1 MQNDHISQ
9 CHTYTLLE
17 HPCWRWPPPPWT
29 AHSKRGKEEADCF
42 NRGVLSSS
50 IGISYVSDQKTTSVF
65 SFSPCDHILK
75 WKNCCFLHFV
85 YLRCS
90 LCFCCSTEPYTQD
103 ARKKPKMKFRQS
115 KSTKGI
121 QKTSAWLTVKPEF
134 PQLHHFGPVNLLS
147 ANASVS
153 LNCQLQLLLS
163 PRKDRPAGVPFTPC
177 ALAPFRPSHSGLW
190 NPAGL
195 SKEAASHEAFRFL
208 YNPKPWLHCPQ
219 LQAAL

>member
-75 WKNCCFLHFV
+75 WKNCYLFPSFCLLEMQPVFWLQHRAIHSGCSQGTKDEVQAIQIHKRNSENLCLTDCKTWIPSAPSLWSGQSPECQCFSFSELPAPASSKPQEGQTC
-85 YLRCS
+85 RCS
-90 LCFCCSTEPYTQD
+90 LYAMCSGTFQAIPQWSL
-103 ARKKPKMKFRQS
+103 KPS
-115 KSTKGI
+115 
-121 QKTSAWLTVKPEF
+121 W
-134 PQLHHFGPVNLLS
+134 
-147 ANASVS
+147 
-153 LNCQLQLLLS
+153 
-163 PRKDRPAGVPFTPC
+163 
-177 ALAPFRPSHSGLW
+177 
-190 NPAGL
+190 
-195 SKEAASHEAFRFL
+195 AFQGSR
-208 YNPKPWLHCPQ
+208 KPWSIQVPV
-219 LQAAL
+219 